1 MLRRR
6 ELWWRNDLPTFA
18 MGGALQGRGIGWRA
32 RGNEG
37 LLGRALMLYTHSF
50 FLYSFSAQSQCIVAL
65 LFFTN
70 ICLCQMCVCIGTKV
84 KNVALLFLRVP
95 AKTCG
100 GVKMERKPSKIV
112 T

>member
-1 MLRRR
+1 MVYPLSNGWV
-6 ELWWRNDLPTFA
+6 ELCKGEEVD
-18 MGGALQGRGIGWRA
+18 GGWGERGVAGP
-32 RGNEG
+32 
-37 LLGRALMLYTHSF
+37 ALMLYTRSF
-50 FLYSFSAQSQCIVAL
+50 FLYSFCAQSPCIVAL

-70 ICLCQMCVCIGTKV
+70 ICLCHMCVCIGTKA
-84 KNVALLFLRVP
+84 KNVALLFLRVT

>member
-1 MLRRR
+1 MVEERSTQVRYG
-6 ELWWRNDLPTFA
+6 WSFA
-18 MGGALQGRGIGWRA
+18 RA
-32 RGNEG
+32 RNWLEDGGNEG

-50 FLYSFSAQSQCIVAL
+50 FLYSFSAQSPCILAF

-95 AKTCG
+95 AKLVEG
-100 GVKMERKPSKIV
+100 
-112 T
+112 